1 MKKIFIILVIL
12 VMIST
17 NGFAQDEAVEV
28 DTPMEQAISQDSLF
42 IIINASFEK
51 VKPMLTN
58 SCYDCHSDQTEQPWY
73 FNIPVINGWLE
84 GHIEHARR
92 NLDFS
97 TGFPFAG
104 SPDLIHLLEE
114 IKEEVA
120 EGEMPIF
127 SYRIMHWGKLIEDE
141 KQDTLFAWID
151 ETIGLLK
158 AHGFKAQEQQEKDE
172 H

>member
-1 MKKIFIILVIL
+1 MKKCFILLSAL
-12 VMIST
+12 VMISAT
-17 NGFAQDEAVEV
+17 GFTQDEAVEN
-28 DTPMEQAISQDSLF
+28 DTIMEQPISQDSLF
-42 IIINASFEK
+42 AIINASFEK
-51 VKPMLTN
+51 VKPMLVN
-58 SCYDCHSDQTEQPWY
+58 SCFDCHSDQTEQPWY
-73 FNIPVINGWLE
+73 FNIPIINGWLE

-104 SPDLIHLLEE
+104 TPDQVHLLEE

-120 EGEMPIF
+120 EGKMPIF
-127 SYRIMHWGKLIEDE
+127 SYRLMHWGRLIEDE

-158 AHGFKAQEQQEKDE
+158 AHGFAAEEQNKIDE